1 MKRKID
7 VFEYAKDITT
17 AISKGILITTKAN
30 KINAMTIGWGSLG
43 IEWGLPIFT
52 AYVRTGRFTAE
63 QLQKNPEFTINI
75 PVGDFNKKILG
86 VCGSKSGRDI
96 DKIKE
101 LQKLKLD
108 KFKELNLTLVE
119 GSQVSVPAI
128 KELPLTLECKVIYR
142 QTQVLSE
149 IPADIQNSCYPQDVP
164 STFPMANKDVHIVFY
179 GQIVD
184 AYILE

>member
-1 MKRKID
+1 MKQKIN
-7 VFEYAKDITT
+7 VFEYAKEITSS
-17 AISKGILITTKAN
+17 ISKGILITTKADKVN
-30 KINAMTIGWGSLG
+30 SMTIGWGALG

-52 AYVRTGRFTAE
+52 TYIRTGRYTAE
-63 QLQKNPEFTINI
+63 QLLKNPEFTVNI
-75 PVGDFNKKILG
+75 PYGDFNKKILG

-101 LQKLKLD
+101 L
-108 KFKELNLTLVE
+108 NLTLVE
-119 GSQVSVPAI
+119 ANKISVPAI
-128 KELPLTLECKVIYR
+128 KELPLTLECKVLYK

-149 IPADIQNSCYPQDVP
+149 IPQDIQASCYPQDKP
-164 STFPMANKDVHIVFY
+164 SSYPMENKDVHIAFY

>member
-1 MKRKID
+1 MI
-7 VFEYAKDITT
+7 
-17 AISKGILITTKAN
+17 
-30 KINAMTIGWGSLG
+30 
-43 IEWGLPIFT
+43 
-52 AYVRTGRFTAE
+52 
-63 QLQKNPEFTINI
+63 
-75 PVGDFNKKILG
+75 
-86 VCGSKSGRDI
+86 
-96 DKIKE
+96 
-101 LQKLKLD
+101 
-108 KFKELNLTLVE
+108 LTLVE

-164 STFPMANKDVHIVFY
+164 STFPMANKDVHIAFY

>member
-63 QLQKNPEFTINI
+63 QLQKNPEFTINV

-86 VCGSKSGRDI
+86 VCGSKSGKDI
-96 DKIKE
+96 DKI
-101 LQKLKLD
+101 
-108 KFKELNLTLVE
+108 KELNLTLVE

-164 STFPMANKDVHIVFY
+164 STFPMANKDVHIAFY

>member
-1 MKRKID
+1 MRG
-7 VFEYAKDITT
+7 A
-17 AISKGILITTKAN
+17 L
-30 KINAMTIGWGSLG
+30 
-43 IEWGLPIFT
+43 FT
-52 AYVRTGRFTAE
+52 AYIHKGRFTAE

-86 VCGSKSGRDI
+86 VCGSKSGRNI

-101 LQKLKLD
+101 L
-108 KFKELNLTLVE
+108 NLTPIDAN
-119 GSQVSVPAI
+119 QISVPAI
-128 KELPLTLECKVIYR
+128 KELPLTLECKVIYK

-149 IPADIQNSCYPQDVP
+149 LPVNIQKSSYPQDVP
-164 STFPMANKDVHIVFY
+164 SSNPMNNKDVHIAFY

>member
-17 AISKGILITTKAN
+17 VISKGILITTKAN

-96 DKIKE
+96 DTI
-101 LQKLKLD
+101 
-108 KFKELNLTLVE
+108 KELNLILVE

-164 STFPMANKDVHIVFY
+164 STFPMANKDVHIAFY

>member
-86 VCGSKSGRDI
+86 VCCCCSTGCDGSLCGYG
-96 DKIKE
+96 
-101 LQKLKLD
+101 
-108 KFKELNLTLVE
+108 TL
-119 GSQVSVPAI
+119 GNP
-128 KELPLTLECKVIYR
+128 T
-142 QTQVLSE
+142 
-149 IPADIQNSCYPQDVP
+149 
-164 STFPMANKDVHIVFY
+164 TFPPA
-179 GQIVD
+179 
-184 AYILE
+184 

>member
-7 VFEYAKDITT
+7 VFDYAKEITT
-17 AISKGILITTKAN
+17 AISKGILITTKAD
-30 KINAMTIGWGSLG
+30 KINSMTIGWGSLG

-52 AYVRTGRFTAE
+52 AYVRTGRFTTE
-63 QLQKNPEFTINI
+63 QLQNNPEFTINI

-96 DKIKE
+96 DKIN
-101 LQKLKLD
+101 
-108 KFKELNLTLVE
+108 ELNLTLVE

-128 KELPLTLECKVIYR
+128 KELPLTLECKVIYK

-149 IPADIQNSCYPQDVP
+149 IPADIQKSCYPQDIP
-164 STFPMANKDVHIVFY
+164 SSNPMANKDVHIAVY